1 MLSFSLIYGLF
12 CTAISFVHHPDS
24 LPDQLG
30 IHTSSRS
37 NDQAL
42 IFNLKSVPRFGKY
55 ENRYEILSNVNNNYS
70 SVENNYAIQTFLASS
85 GYNDSS
91 LLNSFSRLQTGLI
104 NQELPLSI
112 TDNRAPLIEKQL
124 FFGAWRNKIIRS
136 ATSEQIRESVTEG
149 TNALLSLGYSDL
161 AEDFL
166 PFITMLMEENH
177 LMNYDISRTRLGSNS
192 KGIVTSTKILNAMAA
207 MDASVEAGVCRDV
220 HETGREILSTMFDVY
235 FSNKYPTKQIDVDD
249 YIFLQ
254 SWTTDASQHV
264 TLSLMDPLDTKK
276 VYELDWGRVIRKTDI
291 PGYNNGRLYGNTFR
305 IWQYSKSKQK
315 TIPIDFKRT
324 DFGFILDENIL
335 TDEEYTQF
343 NGKGSDIFYS
353 DLRYI
358 RNISSNGR
366 LSLSFGSYHPMQKYF
381 LSGYRYDFTSKMK
394 GHFLKHSGTIAL
406 QAAFNEDTE
415 RKALLYPEK
424 DWRMTMSLMGI
435 PRFISRFNLTDIKIS
450 EGLSF
455 NAFFNQQL
463 DIFLIINSFRTN
475 ESAKLTK
482 SGDANLS
489 FSNGINLTYQPEK
502 RNYKSIFTFQ
512 ARSSLLPNDI
522 RLMSPDPGVVF
533 SNLRF
538 ITPAIDVINTTI
550 VKAGQRGEISV
561 RSLFEFTNLNAVI
574 FSGSVSGRLAIS
586 ENRNLEASAGF
597 DDQLKGL
604 GYFWYPAEN
613 RKIDLRFNTS
623 NKTVSLSVMKFPRS
637 AASMNLSCI
646 LYLNR

>member
-1 MLSFSLIYGLF
+1 MLNFSLIYGLF
-12 CTAISFVHHPDS
+12 FMAFTFAHYPDS
-24 LPDQLG
+24 LSDKMD
-30 IHTSSRS
+30 IHSVSPS
-37 NDQAL
+37 GNHAL
-42 IFNLKSVPRFGKY
+42 IINLKSVPQFGKY

-70 SVENNYAIQTFLASS
+70 VVDNNYAIQTFLASS
-85 GYNDSS
+85 GYNDSLVVS
-91 LLNSFSRLQTGLI
+91 SFSWLKKGMT
-104 NQELPLSI
+104 NQKLSLSI
-112 TDNRAPLIEKQL
+112 DDNTGTSIEKQL

-136 ATSEQIRESVTEG
+136 STSDQIMESVTEG
-149 TNALLSLGYSDL
+149 TKALLSFGYSDL
-161 AEDFL
+161 DMDFL

-177 LMNYDISRTRLGSNS
+177 LMNYDISRTRLGRSS
-192 KGIVTSTKILNAMAA
+192 KGVVTSAKILNAMEAQ
-207 MDASVEAGVCRDV
+207 DPSVEAGVCRDV

-235 FSNKYPTKQIDVDD
+235 FSYKYPERQIDPDD

-264 TLSLMDPLDTKK
+264 TLSMMDPIDSKK

-324 DFGFILDENIL
+324 DFGYILDESIL

-343 NGKGSDIFYS
+343 NGAGSEIFYS

-366 LSLSFGSYHPMQKYF
+366 LSLSLGSYHPMQKYF
-381 LSGYRYDFTSKMK
+381 LSGYRYDFTTKMK
-394 GHFLKHSGTIAL
+394 SHFLKHSGTIAL

-415 RKALLYPEK
+415 RKVLLYPEK

-435 PRFISRFNLTDIKIS
+435 PRFISSFKLSDIKIS
-450 EGLSF
+450 RDFTF
-455 NAFFNQQL
+455 NAFFDQQL
-463 DIFLIINSFRTN
+463 DVFLIINSFRTG
-475 ESAKLTK
+475 EPVKITK

-489 FSNGINLTYQPEK
+489 FSNGFNFMFQPEK
-502 RNYKSIFTFQ
+502 SYYKSIFTFQ

-538 ITPAIDVINTTI
+538 ITPAIDAINTTI
-550 VKAGQRGEISV
+550 IKTGQRGEVSI
-561 RSLFEFTNLNAVI
+561 RSLFEFTNLNSII

-586 ENRNLEASAGF
+586 ENRNFEASAGF
-597 DDQLKGL
+597 DEQIKGL
-604 GYFWYPAEN
+604 NYFWYPAGN
-613 RKIDLRFNTS
+613 RKIDFRYNISNT
-623 NKTVSLSVMKFPRS
+623 TLAFSLMKFPRS
-637 AASMNLSCI
+637 TTSINLSCI